1 MALPP
6 RTGMPL
12 HFGIRITSADK
23 DRIVGEMDAD
33 ERHLNAFGI
42 LHGGALMAFADDLG
56 GSGSRFHIPPGART
70 TTIESKTN
78 FFRSCAAGRVTGES
92 VPLHIGRRM
101 LVWQTSTYGPDGKRV
116 AQVTQTQLV
125 LPAEVTPSE
134 QG

>member
-6 RTGMPL
+6 RIGMPL

-56 GSGSRFHIPPGART
+56 GSGSRFHIPPGRA
-70 TTIESKTN
+70 
-78 FFRSCAAGRVTGES
+78 
-92 VPLHIGRRM
+92 H
-101 LVWQTSTYGPDGKRV
+101 DDH
-116 AQVTQTQLV
+116 
-125 LPAEVTPSE
+125 
-134 QG
+134 